1 MNKTILVV
9 AAVAGLALTAVG
21 QSEKK
26 QAEPKKSSEVTS
38 PRDAA
43 SGQASGRKGNWDV
56 KEMKGAATDDSQQAS
71 QKKGNYDVKKME
83 GAATEEQQASGNKA
97 KPTAADD
104 WQAQTARDAQSGKA
118 TGKMENVSTPADN
131 TVKSPRDASTGMATG
146 KRQHPAVAPNDP
158 PKK

>member
-1 MNKTILVV
+1 MKKTILVV
-9 AAVAGLALTAVG
+9 AAVAGLALTEVG
-21 QSEKK
+21 QWEKK
-26 QAEPKKSSEVTS
+26 QEPKKANEVTS

-43 SGQASGRKGNWDV
+43 SGQASGRKGNWNI
-56 KEMKGAATDDSQQAS
+56 KELKGAAQDDSQQAS

-83 GAATEEQQASGNKA
+83 GAATDDSQASGNKA
-97 KPTAADD
+97 KPSAADD

-118 TGKMENVSTPADN
+118 TGKMENVSAPADN
-131 TVKSPRDASTGMATG
+131 SVKSPRDASTGMATG